1 MTALQDLLAFTAAGV
16 GLAGLAALAMG
27 AAWRVWAPGRGRTAE
42 GGAGRFVKRGATL
55 SALAVVMAATA
66 VAIG

>member
-1 MTALQDLLAFTAAGV
+1 MTALQDLLAWTAAGI
-16 GLAGLAALAMG
+16 GLAGFAALAMG
-27 AAWRVWAPGRGRTAE
+27 LAWRVCAPGRGRTAD
-42 GGAGRFVKRGATL
+42 GGAGRFAKRGATL